1 MTPSFYLV
9 ADGNAFAIEEDG
21 YMFGAPVDDDGSVIW
36 DCAYEFDPDDQDVD
50 YIAHMCQLLQ
60 YAQSLTF
67 EQTNEVFIK

>member
-1 MTPSFYLV
+1 MIPSFYLV

-21 YMFGAPVDDDGSVIW
+21 YMFGAPVSEDGSVNW
-36 DCAYEFDPDDQDVD
+36 DSSYEFDPDDQDVD

-60 YAQSLTF
+60 HAQSLTI